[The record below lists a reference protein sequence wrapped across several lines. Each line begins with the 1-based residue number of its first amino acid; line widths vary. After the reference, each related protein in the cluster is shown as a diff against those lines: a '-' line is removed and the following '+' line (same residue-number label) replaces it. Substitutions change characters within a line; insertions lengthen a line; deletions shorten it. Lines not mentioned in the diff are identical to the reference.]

1 MDREP
6 MQLMDLVMAM
16 PSTKLAN
23 YIYKNEGN
31 LNFSNKQIAWGI
43 TESTVSSGAA
53 YADLDNDGDLELIIN
68 NINEEASIF
77 ENLSSNN
84 KSINYLQILLVNDN
98 VSKTVLGTK
107 VYLYANKQIQYQ
119 EVNPYRGYLSCE
131 SLRLHFGVG
140 ASTKI
145 DSIKIVWPDRTE
157 QWLKMCLRINY

>member
-1 MDREP
+1 
-6 MQLMDLVMAM
+6 
-16 PSTKLAN
+16 
-23 YIYKNEGN
+23 
-31 LNFSNKQIAWGI
+31 
-43 TESTVSSGAA
+43 
-53 YADLDNDGDLELIIN
+53 LELIIN